1 MPEREWW
8 QLCDHHER
16 WDGAGYPG
24 PIEIDAD
31 LGEPSVPIHRGM
43 AGEDIPLF
51 ARIVGLADVY
61 DALSSRRAY
70 KDPWPESKV
79 LDEVRRESGRHF
91 DPELV
96 EILLDRIEEFRS
108 VRRRFG
114 DR

>member
-1 MPEREWW
+1 MPMP
-8 QLCDHHER
+8 R
-16 WDGAGYPG
+16 WYLEKKEIGFDTGFIFSA
-24 PIEIDAD
+24 IFEIDAD
-31 LGEPSVPIHRGM
+31 LGEPTSPIHRGL

-61 DALSSRRAY
+61 DALSSRRSY

-96 EILLDRIEEFRS
+96 ELLLERVEEFRS

-114 DR
+114 D